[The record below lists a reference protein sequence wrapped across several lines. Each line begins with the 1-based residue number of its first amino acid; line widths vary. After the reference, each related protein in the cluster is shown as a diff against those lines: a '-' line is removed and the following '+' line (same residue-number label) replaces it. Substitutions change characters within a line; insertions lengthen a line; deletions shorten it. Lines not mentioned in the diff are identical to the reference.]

1 MVSTSL
7 VLLPGS
13 GQEVHRTPNTGNVSP
28 SVHAEHTIHGAS
40 REGSRFRPFRAV
52 LSSAGLYATRLRSG
66 GGHRQ
71 NPAPVGQ
78 SAPRAKLHLGRCA
91 PCGALT
97 NGLAI
102 SRHQPLLLFAGFVEK
117 FGASNT
123 PKVED
128 NPPLPS
134 VFNLFRKVSLCRH
147 LVRQDDLLFP
157 IPGTVRASSLS
168 LPIYFSTFRSPISI
182 YAARFSKCI
191 YASLV
196 GVKERGSPVVIH
208 EEPLDEVMCPSRY
221 SPYNMFSMLLA
232 LQAWCFFC
240 FHFLVLL
247 FWASM
252 RTAVSCT
259 AYLRI

>member
-7 VLLPGS
+7 VLLPG
-13 GQEVHRTPNTGNVSP
+13 GAQEVHRTPNTGNVSP
-28 SVHAEHTIHGAS
+28 SVHAE
-40 REGSRFRPFRAV
+40 
-52 LSSAGLYATRLRSG
+52 
-66 GGHRQ
+66 
-71 NPAPVGQ
+71 
-78 SAPRAKLHLGRCA
+78 
-91 PCGALT
+91 
-97 NGLAI
+97 
-102 SRHQPLLLFAGFVEK
+102 
-117 FGASNT
+117 NT

-168 LPIYFSTFRSPISI
+168 LPLYFSTFRSPISI

-259 AYLRI
+259 IGRQKARGVR